1 MSAVPPAVRKVSER
15 AFQSAVIDLART
27 LGYKTPQPQ
36 EA

>member
-1 MSAVPPAVRKVSER
+1 MTAVPPAIRRVSER
-15 AFQSAVIDLART
+15 AFQGAVIDLART